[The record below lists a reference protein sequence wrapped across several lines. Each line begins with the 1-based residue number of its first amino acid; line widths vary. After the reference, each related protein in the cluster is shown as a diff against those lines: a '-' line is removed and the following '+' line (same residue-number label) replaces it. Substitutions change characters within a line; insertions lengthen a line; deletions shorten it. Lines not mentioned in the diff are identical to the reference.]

1 MINMEKIKVGFC
13 ITGSFCTFEKALKEM
28 RNLIEKDYDVT
39 AVVSDNAKSLDTRFY
54 KAEDFLEELKKITGK
69 EVIDSIVK
77 AEPIGPKNYFDILVV
92 APATGNTIAKISRG
106 ITDTTVTMAVKS
118 HLRNSKP
125 VVIAIS
131 TNDGLGAAAENF
143 GKILT
148 RKNLYFVPFG
158 QDDFI
163 KKPCSL
169 VADMTK
175 LEDTVCFALKGEQIQ
190 PLIVQHNT

>member
-1 MINMEKIKVGFC
+1 
-13 ITGSFCTFEKALKEM
+13 M

-92 APATGNTIAKISRG
+92 APAPGNTIAKISRG

-175 LEDTVCFALKGEQIQ
+175 LEDTVRCALKGEQIQ